1 MAFKFIADYQA
12 LRTDEL
18 SYSDIT
24 ALLETENFFNL
35 SDESNHHS
43 HSEIIDRIIGIRPKE
58 IEHELLIEGMTALP
72 QGNLDNWGKHL
83 HQGHQTWVGLDPNS
97 LQTPYAEIFEMFQK
111 IAPKKNDHIID
122 LGAAYGRMGL
132 ALHYLYPEC
141 FFTGY
146 EYLSVRVDEGNR
158 IYKKFN
164 CDRALLVQQ
173 DLSTEDFELPVAEIY
188 FLYDYGRPDQIR
200 YTLKA
205 LEKIGDKKDI
215 IVVAR
220 GLACRHYIQKSHPWL
235 SHIFDAYHSN
245 EFSIF
250 SNFRDIL

>member
-1 MAFKFIADYQA
+1 MLFKNIQDYQG
-12 LRTDEL
+12 LLDHSLTHLEIIDVLE
-18 SYSDIT
+18 SDS
-24 ALLETENFFNL
+24 FFEFERA
-35 SDESNHHS
+35 SDHHS
-43 HSEIIDRIIGIRPKE
+43 HSEIIDNLIGVNPKE
-58 IEHELLIEGMTALP
+58 IERHLLLEGIRALP
-72 QGNLDNWGKHL
+72 EGNIDNWGKHL

-97 LQTPYAEIFEMFQK
+97 LQTPYAEISEMLKK
-111 IAPKKNDHIID
+111 ISPQKNDHIID
-122 LGAAYGRMGL
+122 LGAAYGRMGF

-146 EYLSVRVDEGNR
+146 EYLHVRVDEGNR
-158 IYKKFN
+158 IFNKFQ
-164 CDRALLVQQ
+164 CDRALLIQQ
-173 DLSTEDFELPVAEIY
+173 DLSHSHFDLPVADIY
-188 FLYDYGRPDQIR
+188 FIYDYGRPDQIR

-235 SHIFDAYHSN
+235 SHIFDAYHSD

-250 SNFRDIL
+250 SNYRDI